1 MIITDI
7 HMHIVPDVDDG
18 SQSIEESVALLR
30 MSASQGIG
38 TVIATPHS
46 WGIDDCG
53 FDYMLSR
60 YEDLRRAVQERQ
72 IPVQLYLGCEMLV
85 FVDTV
90 DDCIRKL
97 DAGRYPAMCGT
108 RYVLTEFDPGRYSQE
123 DADYCINRILLA
135 GYTPI
140 IAHVERYPLPSIEC
154 VRKMKAAGALMQI
167 NAYSIVNEIKE
178 RTRNNANA
186 LLSEQLVDFIGSDA
200 HRLDHRPPI
209 ISDGVEAI
217 SRIYSDEYVK
227 MVLTLNPTNLL
238 HT

>member
-1 MIITDI
+1 MIITDA
-7 HMHIVPDVDDG
+7 HMHIIPGVDDG
-18 SQSIEESVALLR
+18 SPSLEESITMLQ
-30 MSASQGIG
+30 MSAKQGVG
-38 TVIATPHS
+38 QVIATPHS

-60 YEDLRRAVQERQ
+60 VKDLKTAVKQRQ
-72 IPVQLYLGCEMLV
+72 IPIQLHLGCEMLV
-85 FVDTV
+85 YASTV

-97 DAGRYPAMCGT
+97 DAGKYPTMCGT
-108 RYVLTEFDPGRYSQE
+108 RYVLTEFDPGWYSQE
-123 DADYCINRILLA
+123 DADYCIRKILSA

-154 VRKMKAAGALMQI
+154 VRKMKDAGALMQI
-167 NAYSIVNEIKE
+167 NAYSIVNEKKE

-209 ISDGVEAI
+209 IADGVAAI
-217 SRIYSDEYVK
+217 SRLYSDAYVK
-227 MVLTLNPTNLL
+227 MVLALNPTNLL
-238 HT
+238 HI

>member
-1 MIITDI
+1 MIITDT
-7 HMHIVPDVDDG
+7 HMHIIPGVDDG
-18 SQSIEESVALLR
+18 SPSMEESITMLHI
-30 MSASQGIG
+30 SAEQGVG
-38 TVIATPHS
+38 RVIATPHS

-53 FDYMLSR
+53 FDYMLTR
-60 YEDLRRAVQERQ
+60 FEDLKTAVKQRQ
-72 IPVQLYLGCEMLV
+72 IPIHLHLGCEMLV
-85 FVDTV
+85 YASTV

-97 DAGRYPAMCGT
+97 DAGRYSTMCGT
-108 RYVLTEFDPGRYSQE
+108 RYVLTEFDPGWYSQE
-123 DADYCINRILLA
+123 DADYCIRKILSA

-217 SRIYSDEYVK
+217 SRLYSDEYVK
-227 MVLTLNPTNLL
+227 MVLALNPTNLL
-238 HT
+238 HI